1 MWRVARNQLRSPT
14 ERSSVDDV
22 RARAATSGEQGPSRN
37 GRNVSGDRVGTSW
50 ARGGGGQELAVLLW
64 RRMTEWSGVD

>member
-22 RARAATSGEQGPSRN
+22 RARAATSG
-37 GRNVSGDRVGTSW
+37 GTG
-50 ARGGGGQELAVLLW
+50 ARGPPVTVETLVVAGLGRRGPVAVVGK
-64 RRMTEWSGVD
+64 S